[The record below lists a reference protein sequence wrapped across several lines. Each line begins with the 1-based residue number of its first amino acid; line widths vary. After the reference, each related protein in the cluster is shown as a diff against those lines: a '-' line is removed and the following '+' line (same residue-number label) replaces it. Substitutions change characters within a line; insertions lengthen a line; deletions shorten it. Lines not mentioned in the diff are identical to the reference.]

1 MNLEYILLTI
11 SITACLTATLQK
23 NSFSKNRAKNGTDM
37 HLFNLVSSVVCA
49 VMFLIIALASGV
61 GVSAYTAIL
70 GCAFG
75 VVSAIS
81 AYCGL
86 NAYKKGPASY
96 TNLLIMSSMVIPA
109 LSGALFFNESIGV
122 GKIIGVVLV
131 LVAIGLSVCNKADKK
146 ASFSWL
152 VVTLLA
158 ALFTGLIG
166 VMQKIHQ
173 SSPSKHE
180 LMWFLCIAFAISAA
194 SSIVCLCLNKGLSR
208 ITVKTDG
215 RLLLFMLGCGIAVL
229 LNNAINLYLSGVMDS
244 IIFYPTVNGA
254 NILLLLI
261 ASLVFLKEKIRPLQ
275 WVGIAAGFAA
285 IILLCI

>member
-11 SITACLTATLQK
+11 SIAACLTATLQK
-23 NSFSKNRAKNGTDM
+23 NSFSKNRAKNGADM